1 MDGDSDCQCAPDA
14 LYKALEGGDCD
25 DADPQVVGCTV
36 YFADRNAL
44 KGTLTQSLREAQP
57 TIFLGV
63 PRVWEKIYEKMVEV
77 GRQNKGLKQQIG
89 GLVIC
94 KISGDNTGVAKRVS
108 PGLEKFDSIL
118 SYQFYLTLPATLSQ
132 PGVLS

>member
-1 MDGDSDCQCAPDA
+1 MDITLQEERLVSFLPLSHVAANITDILVMLTC
-14 LYKALEGGDCD
+14 
-25 DADPQVVGCTV
+25 VGTV
-36 YFADRNAL
+36 FFADRNAL

-89 GLVIC
+89 
-94 KISGDNTGVAKRVS
+94 
-108 PGLEKFDSIL
+108 E
-118 SYQFYLTLPATLSQ
+118 
-132 PGVLS
+132 